1 MPLLRLPPIP
11 RLRPPSLNPAASSP
25 QSDPWHPKVAVA
37 KPARSRRQIAKARL
51 VVALRQRAVA
61 PSAVKPEAA
70 QMPTVTAPHAEA
82 ASPKHAGRE
91 IAVIT
96 PARARAKSTRQ

>member
-1 MPLLRLPPIP
+1 MPHLRLRPIPLLRPL
-11 RLRPPSLNPAASSP
+11 SLNPDASSP
-25 QSDPWHPKVAVA
+25 QSDPRHQKVAVA
-37 KPARSRRQIAKARL
+37 KAVPSRRPIAKARL
-51 VVALRQRAVA
+51 VVLPRQRAVA

-70 QMPTVTAPHAEA
+70 QTLIATAPHVEA

-96 PARARAKSTRQ
+96 PARARAKSTRR